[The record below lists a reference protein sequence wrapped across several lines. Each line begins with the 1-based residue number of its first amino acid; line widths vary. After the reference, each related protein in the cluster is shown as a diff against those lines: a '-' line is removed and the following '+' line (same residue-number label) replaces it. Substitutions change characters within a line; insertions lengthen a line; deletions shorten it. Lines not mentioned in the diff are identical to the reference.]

1 MSDTHTATRPV
12 QFTEDRIPA
21 EGIEETISD
30 LVDLY
35 GGEVTAS
42 AANERRMILPMRRGI
57 AAAGG
62 VECTVSWAAGEAGDA
77 VVTLVC
83 NRDVDAPKAQRIF
96 LLAAGVIGSLMFLI
110 WPFFPHSRE
119 LGALAWIGGVIALA
133 VYFMTLKKTS
143 GGIAYDFLQRLAR
156 TQRGRVAAAES

>member
-1 MSDTHTATRPV
+1 MPDTTARPV
-12 QFTEDRIPA
+12 QFTEDRIPR

-30 LVDLY
+30 LVELY

-42 AANERRMILPMRRGI
+42 AANERRVILPMRRGI

-77 VVTLVC
+77 VVTIVS

-96 LLAAGVIGSLMFLI
+96 LLAAGVIGSLLFLI